1 MSLGVQYFTK
11 FVLTG
16 FSLMSWKNSMGVDPS
31 QPLSQMETKQLE
43 KTLGIAPFLL
53 DNACQRFS
61 SPYVPQIDGWRTGLI
76 HTLCH
81 YSSFFFNV

>member
-1 MSLGVQYFTK
+1 
-11 FVLTG
+11 
-16 FSLMSWKNSMGVDPS
+16 MSWKNSMGVDPS

-43 KTLGIAPFLL
+43 ETLGIAPFLL

-76 HTLCH
+76 LYVITLA
-81 YSSFFFNV
+81 SFLMYNDFIRLQCFCIGMIVLS